1 MRFITVLTLFLF
13 PILAMAKVNF
23 YAQTNHFSLREGE
36 EWSWEKTAKT
46 PKIKW
51 DNKKPKKDH
60 YDSNRYY
67 VWGTM
72 GRYGTISAVGSK
84 IKPIIVEFRS
94 SQDYSESDI
103 GVDVYTIDQLFNKK
117 ELTKVKSNCSVNA
130 NSGRMWP
137 DEYQH
142 FYKWHKKGFQPLYIA
157 ARKLVSG
164 TFNGGITIN
173 YTIVDDFNNF
183 NHEYAYGVER
193 YFSSSSKEITCKI
206 LK

>member
-51 DNKKPKKDH
+51 DNKKPEKDH

-84 IKPIIVEFRS
+84 IKPIIVEFES
-94 SQDYSESDI
+94 YQDYSESNI

-130 NSGRMWP
+130 NGGRMWRLV
-137 DEYQH
+137 EYQH

-157 ARKLVSG
+157 ARKLVPG
-164 TFNGGITIN
+164 TFNSGITIN

-183 NHEYAYGVER
+183 NHADGVER